1 MDSQLLAQK
10 NAKASTFLS
19 WVLIVLG
26 IFSCSSRS
34 DYNIIIGFLILFI
47 RSQYM
52 IDKSKFKLLLKA
64 TIHILTISLF
74 VDIIWIWQYTSYWRH
89 GDETSDLWKSLSFVH
104 NLVYYLGIFE
114 FLIKFPMLVFLFRQF
129 QSNGGKNNELLNFN
143 YLPNKI

>member
-10 NAKASTFLS
+10 NAKASTLLS

-64 TIHILTISLF
+64 TIHILTVSLF

-143 YLPNKI
+143 YLPDKI

>member
-1 MDSQLLAQK
+1 MDSHLLAQK
-10 NAKASTFLS
+10 NAKASTLLS

-74 VDIIWIWQYTSYWRH
+74 VDIIWIWQYTSYWTH

-143 YLPNKI
+143 YLPDKI

>member
-10 NAKASTFLS
+10 NAKASTLLS

-74 VDIIWIWQYTSYWRH
+74 VDIIWIWQYTSYWSH

-143 YLPNKI
+143 YLPDKI

>member
-10 NAKASTFLS
+10 NAKASTLLS

-64 TIHILTISLF
+64 TIHILTVSLF

-143 YLPNKI
+143 YLSDKI

>member
-10 NAKASTFLS
+10 NAKASTLLS

-52 IDKSKFKLLLKA
+52 IDKSKLKLLLKA
-64 TIHILTISLF
+64 TIHILTVSLF
-74 VDIIWIWQYTSYWRH
+74 VDIIWIWQYTSYWRQ

>member
-10 NAKASTFLS
+10 NAKASTLLS

-64 TIHILTISLF
+64 TIHILTVSLF
-74 VDIIWIWQYTSYWRH
+74 VDIIWIWQYTSYWTH

-143 YLPNKI
+143 YLPDKI

>member
-64 TIHILTISLF
+64 TIHILTVSLF

-129 QSNGGKNNELLNFN
+129 QSNGGKNNELLNYN
-143 YLPNKI
+143 YLPDKI

>member
-10 NAKASTFLS
+10 NAKASTLLS

-74 VDIIWIWQYTSYWRH
+74 VDIIWIWQYTSYWTH

>member
-10 NAKASTFLS
+10 NAKASTLLS

-64 TIHILTISLF
+64 TIHILTVSLF
-74 VDIIWIWQYTSYWRH
+74 VDIIWIWQYTSYWSH

>member
-10 NAKASTFLS
+10 NAKASTILS

-26 IFSCSSRS
+26 IFSFSSRS

-64 TIHILTISLF
+64 TIHILTVSLF
-74 VDIIWIWQYTSYWRH
+74 VDIIWIWQYTSYWSH

-143 YLPNKI
+143 YLPDKI

>member
-10 NAKASTFLS
+10 NAKASTLLS
-19 WVLIVLG
+19 WVLIVLA

-74 VDIIWIWQYTSYWRH
+74 VDIIWIWQYTSYWTH

-104 NLVYYLGIFE
+104 NLVYYLGISE

-143 YLPNKI
+143 YLPDKI

>member
-10 NAKASTFLS
+10 NAKASTLLS

-74 VDIIWIWQYTSYWRH
+74 VDIIWIWQYTSYWTH

-143 YLPNKI
+143 YLPDKI

>member
-1 MDSQLLAQK
+1 MDYQLLAQK
-10 NAKASTFLS
+10 NAKASTLLS

-74 VDIIWIWQYTSYWRH
+74 VDIIWIWQYTSYWTH

-143 YLPNKI
+143 YLPDKI

>member
-10 NAKASTFLS
+10 NAKASTLLS

-64 TIHILTISLF
+64 TIHILTVSLF

-129 QSNGGKNNELLNFN
+129 QSNGGKNNELLNYN
-143 YLPNKI
+143 YLPDKI

>member
-10 NAKASTFLS
+10 NAKASTLLS

>member
-10 NAKASTFLS
+10 NAKASTLLS

-74 VDIIWIWQYTSYWRH
+74 VDIIWIWQYTSYWSQ

-143 YLPNKI
+143 YLPDKI

>member
-10 NAKASTFLS
+10 NAKASTLLS

-64 TIHILTISLF
+64 TIHILTLSLF
-74 VDIIWIWQYTSYWRH
+74 VDIIWIWQYTSYWSQ

-143 YLPNKI
+143 YLPDKI

>member
-10 NAKASTFLS
+10 NAKASTLLS

-52 IDKSKFKLLLKA
+52 IDKSKYKLLLKA
-64 TIHILTISLF
+64 TIHILTVSLF
-74 VDIIWIWQYTSYWRH
+74 VDIIWIWQYTSYWSH

-143 YLPNKI
+143 YLPDKI

>member
-1 MDSQLLAQK
+1 MDSHLLAQK
-10 NAKASTFLS
+10 NAKASTLLS

-64 TIHILTISLF
+64 TIHILTLSLF
-74 VDIIWIWQYTSYWRH
+74 VDIIWIWQYTSYWSQ

-143 YLPNKI
+143 YLPDKI

>member
-1 MDSQLLAQK
+1 MDSHLLAQK
-10 NAKASTFLS
+10 NAKASTLLS

-64 TIHILTISLF
+64 TIHILTVSLF

-143 YLPNKI
+143 YLPDKI